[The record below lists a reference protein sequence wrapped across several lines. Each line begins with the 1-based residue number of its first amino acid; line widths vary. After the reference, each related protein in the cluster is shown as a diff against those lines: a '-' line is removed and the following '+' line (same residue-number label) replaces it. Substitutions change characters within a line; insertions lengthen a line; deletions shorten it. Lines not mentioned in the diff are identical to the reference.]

1 MSDTDT
7 DWKGERIQ
15 ALKESLA
22 FFSNAEKLEREKWVV
37 RRLLQA
43 LRVNFKEEE
52 MTEAP
57 EPVDVAFRDVGFQV
71 KELLDERR
79 RRTDEF
85 KKKLETAKSAKDY
98 SELLEHYTPTDVSF
112 SETAQRCYLYAET
125 LLSQSKYGPR
135 ECKNIDLLCYFNW
148 LEHHVV
154 PPVEVPN
161 KEIGF
166 RSLSIVSNRYCAV
179 AYASPNAPALLRGN
193 VGKTTE
199 YFET

>member
-1 MSDTDT
+1 MSDIDT

-22 FFSNAEKLEREKWVV
+22 FFSNAEKPEREKWVV

-52 MTEAP
+52 MTEAS

-71 KELLDERR
+71 KELLDEGR

-85 KKKLETAKSAKDY
+85 KKKLETTKSAKDY
-98 SELLEHYTPTDVSF
+98 SELLEHYTPIDVSF
-112 SETAQRCYLYAET
+112 SEISQRCYLYAET
-125 LLSQSKYGPR
+125 LLSKPKYGPR

-148 LEHHVV
+148 LDHHVV

-166 RSLSIVSNRYCAV
+166 RSLSIVSSRYCAV